1 MIPDY
6 LLISSKALNTM
17 PEADR
22 QALLDLVPE
31 IQKMADDGFQ
41 DFIKKSIDS
50 SKSIG
55 AQFNDDVDTAAFK
68 ERVQP
73 LVDETVNANDVRKT
87 LYAAIQEANAAHPA
101 G

>member
-1 MIPDY
+1 M
-6 LLISSKALNTM
+6 
-17 PEADR
+17 E
-22 QALLDLVPE
+22 
-31 IQKMADDGFQ
+31 
-41 DFIKKSIDS
+41 IDS